1 MKIQKSNIGEPP
13 QPLTEKLSNISKI
26 LDFQWSNPQKGT
38 SIGHFTK
45 WDEIIKIKKIL
56 EEKRVLEVVEA
67 IEISEA
73 AEVNEAA

>member
-1 MKIQKSNIGEPP
+1 MSLDSLWQKDC
-13 QPLTEKLSNISKI
+13 QISVKFWI
-26 LDFQWSNPQKGT
+26 FNDPIHKKGT
-38 SIGHFTK
+38 SIGHFGTTG
-45 WDEIIKIKKIL
+45 DEIINIRNFF